1 VQTRYYR
8 FEDTGEMLE
17 YAVFVSSKAKNDTAK
32 IPLVIALHGRGA
44 QPNNIM
50 GLVRDAAERAG
61 FIVAAPMGYN
71 TRGWY
76 GLQDAGR
83 VRQEREY
90 SEKDVMNGTVMSDQ
104 SHSGRSPAVAV
115 RPQSAGRRAAAIVAF
130 AAMSLLLVLLYLPE
144 TSREA
149 ARSQTDRDDLL
160 AAAEL
165 ISHWSSP
172 AFPSADES
180 HADLPESFADHA
192 ESPDDSA
199 AVPAWMLAAVS
210 LESAAADEEMM
221 DELPPPASD
230 L

>member
-1 VQTRYYR
+1 VGVQTRYYR

-90 SEKDVMNGTVMSDQ
+90 SEKDVMNVLSFMRAEFNIDDKRMYVMGTSMGGAGAMYLAAKHPHLWAAV
-104 SHSGRSPAVAV
+104 GAGAPAIPHGSVDY
-115 RPQSAGRRAAAIVAF
+115 
-130 AAMSLLLVLLYLPE
+130 AAMRHLPVFLVLG
-144 TSREA
+144 
-149 ARSQTDRDDLL
+149 
-160 AAAEL
+160 
-165 ISHWSSP
+165 
-172 AFPSADES
+172 
-180 HADLPESFADHA
+180 
-192 ESPDDSA
+192 DSDG
-199 AVPAWMLAAVS
+199 AV
-210 LESAAADEEMM
+210 
-221 DELPPPASD
+221 
-230 L
+230 